1 MRIAIFIIALLMGG
15 WMIIDGLY
23 VLIFDKFIC
32 RGWPGPWAGIVSAV
46 GLDPMRFGLV
56 FVAFG
61 IDWLAGGIGV
71 IRDRRWGYYL
81 TLIIAVLSLWYLTIG
96 TLLAI
101 LALVLAVVCLSRRQP
116 AS

>member
-1 MRIAIFIIALLMGG
+1 MRIVIFIIALVMGG

-32 RGWPGPWAGIVSAV
+32 AGWPGPWAGIVSAV
-46 GLDPMRFGLV
+46 GLDPLKFGLV

-61 IDWLAGGIGV
+61 IDWIAGGIGV

-101 LALVLAVVCLSRRQP
+101 LVLVLVVVCLSRKQP
-116 AS
+116 GG

>member
-1 MRIAIFIIALLMGG
+1 MRIVIFIIALLMGG
-15 WMIIDGLY
+15 WMVIDGLH

-32 RGWPGPWAGIVSAV
+32 PGWPGPWAGIISAV

-61 IDWLAGGIGV
+61 IDWIAGGIGV

-101 LALVLAVVCLSRRQP
+101 LAIVLVVVCLSRKQP
-116 AS
+116 AG